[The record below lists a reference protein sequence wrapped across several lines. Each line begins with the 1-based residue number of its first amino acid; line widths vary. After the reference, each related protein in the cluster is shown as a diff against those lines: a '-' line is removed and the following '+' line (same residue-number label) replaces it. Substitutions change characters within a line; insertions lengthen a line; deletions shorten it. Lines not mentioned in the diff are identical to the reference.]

1 MKVHK
6 QVVMCCI
13 TQTSY
18 VVVVAEVVAGGTP
31 KSFNHKV
38 WGVLDT
44 RVLHESVHV
53 EPVETIVRSCC
64 HAVLSFIYLAKCILY
79 MK

>member
-18 VVVVAEVVAGGTP
+18 VAVVAEVVAGGTP
-31 KSFNHKV
+31 KSFIYTKCE
-38 WGVLDT
+38 GFLI
-44 RVLHESVHV
+44 
-53 EPVETIVRSCC
+53 PVFLMSLWSLWRQ
-64 HAVLSFIYLAKCILY
+64 
-79 MK
+79 